1 MKVAHTTSGVRGLA
15 SYVQNQHNYFAA
27 HDPEVDN
34 LVISSAKWRKQP
46 IKVFEPDS
54 VLIANILP
62 WPKKVKQV
70 EDKLFE
76 YQPDILHHHHPSGRL
91 DFKVRRFQK
100 KLNIPTICTV
110 HMSVGSKKYFVDKV
124 MHTFFKLVRGNF
136 KRIDC
141 YVAISQFVK
150 RQLVEIGGVPEDKI
164 VLLYAGVDTEI
175 FKPIPREKHNTLEI
189 TFVGQIMLEKGID
202 MLINTVTELAKTRDV
217 RLNIVGDGN
226 LKAMLQKKTEGQA
239 EINWV
244 GYLNGQ
250 SKVAEYYAKS
260 DVVVLPNRWDEAF
273 SYIPLEAMAS
283 GTAIIASNVGG
294 NAEAIVDGVTGRL
307 FDKNNPDEL
316 LSILRD
322 TPMETFW
329 NMGTNGRSH
338 ALKHFTLKHFG
349 EKYRRLYDNLVHN
362 PDVIEQID

>member
-1 MKVAHTTSGVRGLA
+1 MKIAHTTSGVRGLA
-15 SYVQNQHNYFAA
+15 SYVQNQYNYFAQ
-27 HDPEVDN
+27 HDPQVDN

-62 WPKKVKQV
+62 WPTKVQQV
-70 EDKLFE
+70 EDKLKE
-76 YQPDILHHHHPSGRL
+76 YKPDILHHHHPSGRL
-91 DFKVRRFQK
+91 DFNIRRFQK
-100 KLNIPTICTV
+100 NLNIPTICTV
-110 HMSVGSKKYFVDKV
+110 HMSVGSKKYFVDKI

-136 KRIDC
+136 KKVNC
-141 YVAISQFVK
+141 YVAISKFVK
-150 RQLVEIGGVPEDKI
+150 KQLIEIGGVPEDKI
-164 VLLYAGVDTEI
+164 VLLYAGVDTDI
-175 FKPIPREKHNTLEI
+175 FKPLPREAHDTLEI

-202 MLINTVTELAKTRDV
+202 LLIDTVIELSKTRKV

-226 LKAMLQKKTEGQA
+226 LKGMLQKRTAGIEA
-239 EINWV
+239 INWV

-250 SKVAEYYAKS
+250 AKVAEYYANS

-283 GTAIIASNVGG
+283 GTAIVASNVGG

-307 FDKNNPDEL
+307 FDKDKPETL
-316 LSILRD
+316 MAILRD

-329 NMGTNGRSH
+329 EMGRKGREH
-338 ALKHFTLKHFG
+338 ALAHFTLKHFG
-349 EKYRRLYDNLVHN
+349 EKYRRLYNNLMEN
-362 PDVIEQID
+362 PHSIQQID

>member
-15 SYVQNQHNYFAA
+15 SYVQNQHNYFVQR
-27 HDPEVDN
+27 DPQVDN

-46 IKVFEPDS
+46 IKVFEPDTY
-54 VLIANILP
+54 LIANILP
-62 WPKKVKQV
+62 WPKKIKQV

-91 DFKVRRFQK
+91 DFNLRRFQR

-110 HMSVGSKKYFVDKV
+110 HMSVGSKKYFVDKI

-136 KRIDC
+136 KNVNC
-141 YVAISQFVK
+141 YVAISQYVK
-150 RQLVEIGGVPEDKI
+150 NQLIEIGGLPEDRI
-164 VLLYAGVDTEI
+164 VLLYAGVDTDI
-175 FKPIPREKHNTLEI
+175 FKPLPREAHDTLEV

-202 MLINTVTELAKTRDV
+202 LLIDTVIEVAKTRRI

-226 LKAMLQKKTEGQA
+226 LKGVLQKKTEGNP

-250 SKVAEYYAKS
+250 AKVAEYYAKS

-273 SYIPLEAMAS
+273 SYIPLESMAS
-283 GTAIIASNVGG
+283 GTAIVASNVGG

-307 FDKNNPDEL
+307 FNKDKPEEL
-316 LSILRD
+316 LAILRD
-322 TPMETFW
+322 TPIEAFW
-329 NMGTNGRSH
+329 EMGTRGRQH
-338 ALKHFTLKHFG
+338 ALSRFTLNHFG
-349 EKYRRLYDNLVHN
+349 EKYRRLYNNLITN
-362 PDVIEQID
+362 PHIIEQID